1 MQTIGSDKINQY
13 RHVEYFKTLDKV
25 KEHMLKHR
33 AIIKPKFDV
42 VIEALEAELKPLD
55 LAGWTKPKGGY
66 FISVNTLPGCA
77 KRTVQLCK
85 EAGLMLT
92 PAGAPFPYGVD
103 PDDKTIRLAPT
114 FPSVDELKIAI
125 SLFCTAVKLASL
137 EKILN
142 QKLAA

>member
-1 MQTIGSDKINQY
+1 
-13 RHVEYFKTLDKV
+13 
-25 KEHMLKHR
+25 
-33 AIIKPKFDV
+33 
-42 VIEALEAELKPLD
+42 
-55 LAGWTKPKGGY
+55 
-66 FISVNTLPGCA
+66 
-77 KRTVQLCK
+77 
-85 EAGLMLT
+85 MLT

-114 FPSVDELKIAI
+114 FPGVDELKIAI